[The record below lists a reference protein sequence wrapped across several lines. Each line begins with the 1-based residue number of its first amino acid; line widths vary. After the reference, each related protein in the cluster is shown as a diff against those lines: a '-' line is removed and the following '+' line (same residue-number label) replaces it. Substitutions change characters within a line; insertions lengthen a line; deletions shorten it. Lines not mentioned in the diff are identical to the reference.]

1 MRPVPHEFYGACS
14 IGRTAEASVMVTR
27 KNVIPEESSSRLALC
42 LIVTGCFQ
50 HDKLVMH
57 RQVAKTGKISLDDFS
72 NFVF

>member
-1 MRPVPHEFYGACS
+1 
-14 IGRTAEASVMVTR
+14 MVTR